1 VASGYTDQ
9 VAKAVLRR
17 PGTLFVGEEYEVR
30 AEGGGGIQASTH
42 AFVVATHS
50 MTVTLAVSRARGG
63 LEFEMISALAGSSH
77 WAAALPLPHDVG
89 YEVRLVRARVRVRVR
104 PLLYP

>member
-42 AFVVATHS
+42 AFVVAAHS

-63 LEFEMISALAGSSH
+63 LEFEMVPNPNPNHNPNPNPKPNPSPNPNPDPDPNADPNPSPNH
-77 WAAALPLPHDVG
+77 V
-89 YEVRLVRARVRVRVR
+89 
-104 PLLYP
+104 